1 MARFDV
7 YRNAGRNAHK
17 SPYLIDIQAQS
28 LEALDSRVIIPLTR
42 LARFRREEPHEKLM
56 PVFSINGEALFLDTA
71 KISAVPRLL
80 LKERTISLSSA
91 QHRIMAALD
100 YLFHGY

>member
-7 YRNAGRNAHK
+7 YRNPGRNAYQ
-17 SPYLIDIQAQS
+17 SPYLIDIQARS
-28 LEALDSRVIIPLTR
+28 LEALDSRVVIPLTR
-42 LARFRREEPHEKLM
+42 TERIRQEEPHEKLM
-56 PVFSINGEALFLDTA
+56 PVFSINGEALFLHTA
-71 KISAVPRLL
+71 KISAVPRTL
-80 LKERTISLSSA
+80 LKERAISLSSA